1 MATPSPSGPPAPL
14 PPERW
19 EAVLS
24 LFHDTLEQP
33 PEARE
38 AFLRAACDSDEA
50 LYHQVT
56 SLLAA
61 DAMDDSFL
69 ATSRPLA
76 TRFAPEHSP
85 MQDKRIG
92 PYRVDEEIGQG
103 GMGVVYRAH
112 RDDVGTTVAIKFLR
126 ERFPSAERQR
136 RFSAEQR
143 TLGRLEHPGIARLL
157 DAGTTD
163 DGTPF
168 FVMEYVDGVP
178 VTDYCAAHDLDLS
191 ARLALFQQVGA
202 AVRYA
207 HAKAVVHRDLKPSNV
222 LVTDTAAGPQVKLL
236 DFGIAKLLADE
247 GDAQT
252 HTNERLLTP
261 AYAAPE
267 QVSKGGISTATDVY
281 ALGVLLYELLTGK
294 RPLDV
299 SDTSLSEAVERIL
312 HQLPDAPSTA
322 AAQPAGQADLPPVH
336 PVPPD
341 ALRGDLDTICEV
353 SLRKAPE
360 RRYASVEALCG
371 DIAHFLARRPIAA
384 RPDTVTYRAGKF
396 IRRHRAGV
404 AATAATVALL
414 VALVTAYTLQLTTER
429 DRATQQAAI
438 AESVV
443 AFLVE
448 TLEEGNPNAV
458 PGDTLTI
465 YDIIERA
472 EDRSEQ
478 LDHQLARANV
488 LDAIGRVRHVHGQF
502 DHADSLFTLSL
513 NLRRAA
519 LSPDHPDVAASLNH
533 LAQVY
538 ALQGHYAAADSLV
551 TQSLGIL
558 RHAYGGRD
566 GRLAEPTKILAQVR
580 YQQGRY
586 ADADSLYGR
595 TVSIDRRANALPA
608 DSRADTH
615 QEWGMAKFQRADYAG
630 AAEQYQRAIAY
641 FDEVYPE
648 GHVATASALANLA
661 SIERVR
667 GEYEAAADGYREALA
682 MTREILGPR
691 HLNIAIIQNNLAVT
705 YHRQGNVDTAAVMM
719 AENVQ
724 LRQDLL
730 GPNHPA
736 VATAHNNLG
745 EMLRDLGRLAEAE
758 SHFRTALTIRET
770 ALGPEHD
777 KTVTSLN
784 NIATLHEAQ
793 GAYETA
799 EPMRRDVLARYRASL
814 GAEHPRV
821 ALALSNLGSL
831 LRKKGA
837 HVEAESVLTEAL
849 DLRRRILPPVHDDL
863 AQTLRALAAL
873 YAAREEWAAAEPLL
887 REALSIHQEATPEHW
902 QTAQTAVRLGQVLL
916 HRDQFAVAESLLVDG
931 YTGLHADLGP
941 DAEATTEAESTLRAL
956 YAAWNRPERTPQVID
971 SLQVASTLLTQ

>member
-19 EAVLS
+19 EAILS

-33 PEARE
+33 AKARE

-69 ATSRPLA
+69 ATSRPLT
-76 TRFAPEHSP
+76 TRLALEHSP

-126 ERFPSAERQR
+126 ERFPSAERQH
-136 RFSAEQR
+136 RFVTEQR

-236 DFGIAKLLADE
+236 DFGIAKLMADGE
-247 GDAQT
+247 GTQT
-252 HTNERLLTP
+252 RTNERLLTP

-267 QVSKGGISTATDVY
+267 QVSEGGISTATDVY
-281 ALGVLLYELLTGK
+281 ALGVLLYEMLTGK

-322 AAQPAGQADLPPVH
+322 AAHPAGQAELP

-353 SLRKAPE
+353 CLRKAPE
-360 RRYASVEALCG
+360 RRYASAEALCG
-371 DIAHFLARRPIAA
+371 DITRFQTRRPITA
-384 RPDTVTYRAGKF
+384 RPDTLTYRTGKF

-404 AATAATVALL
+404 GATAATAVLIA
-414 VALVTAYTLQLTTER
+414 ALVTVYTLQLATER
-429 DRATQQAAI
+429 DRATEQAVV

-443 AFLVE
+443 EFFVE

-465 YDIIERA
+465 YDIIDRA
-472 EDRSEQ
+472 EERSDQ
-478 LDHQLARANV
+478 LDNPLARANV
-488 LDAIGRVRHVHGQF
+488 LDGIGQVRHVYGQF
-502 DHADSLFTLSL
+502 DQADSLFTRSL
-513 NLRRAA
+513 DLRRAA
-519 LSPDHPDVAASLNH
+519 LAPDHPDVASSLNH
-533 LAQVY
+533 LAQLY
-538 ALQGHYAAADSLV
+538 ILQGDYAAADSLI
-551 TQSLGIL
+551 TQSLTIL
-558 RHAYGGRD
+558 KQGRD
-566 GRLAEPTKILAQVR
+566 VKANQLAEPTKILAHVR
-580 YQQGRY
+580 YRQGRY
-586 ADADSLYGR
+586 AEADSLYGS
-595 TVSIDRRANALPA
+595 TVRIDRQANVLSD

-630 AAEQYQRAIAY
+630 AAEQYRHAIGY
-641 FDEVYPE
+641 FNAVYPE

-667 GEYEAAADGYREALA
+667 GEYDAAVAGYQAALA
-682 MTREILGPR
+682 MTQEILGPR
-691 HLNIAIIQNNLAVT
+691 HLNMAIIQNNLAVT

-770 ALGPEHD
+770 ALGPEHE

-837 HVEAESVLTEAL
+837 YQEAESVLTEAL

-873 YAAREEWAAAEPLL
+873 YVAREQWAAAEPLL
-887 REALSIHQEATPEHW
+887 REAHSIHQEVIPEHW

-916 HRDQFAVAESLLVDG
+916 HRDQLAVAESLLVDG
-931 YTGLHADLGP
+931 YADLHTDLGP

-956 YAAWNRPERTPQVID
+956 YAAWNRPERTPQVLD